1 MQMELF
7 LEIGTAQLNKAGEEL
22 CGDTIETAGNS
33 DSKIVVLADGLGSG
47 VKANI
52 LSGLTSKIAAK
63 MLEGGCSV
71 DEVIEALAQAL
82 PVCEVRGL
90 AYSTFSISQVLPD
103 GSLYL
108 AEYDNPPAVIIKGD
122 AVLSAAE
129 KQSRV
134 VANRKIYE
142 SHLHLLEGDWVV
154 LVSDGVLH
162 AGIGGVW
169 NLGWG
174 WERIAE
180 YTRSLAATDI
190 SAQELAEGL
199 VAVCDKLYNSKPGDD
214 TSVVALRAR
223 QRRELT
229 LMVGPPAD
237 RQSDA
242 KVVREFLESPGK
254 KAVCG
259 GTTGNIVAR
268 ETGEQLTVDLSSMD
282 PRIPPVG
289 NLAGIDLICE
299 GILTLTYT
307 LERLKEEFAAGT
319 VGSAVLPRKLQWK
332 RDGASR
338 LMSALLE
345 ADEIS
350 FIVGRAL
357 NPAHQSSEMPANLAL
372 KHRVVEDI
380 ATLLEKMG
388 KRVSVS
394 YS

>member
-1 MQMELF
+1 MELF

-33 DSKIVVLADGLGSG
+33 ESKIVVLADGLGSG

-63 MLEGGCSV
+63 MLEGGCSI

-90 AYSTFSISQVLPD
+90 AYSTFSISQVMPD

-108 AEYDNPPAVIIKGD
+108 AEYDNPPAVIIKND
-122 AVLSAAE
+122 AIQSVA
-129 KQSRV
+129 KQSRE
-134 VANRKIYE
+134 VANRKINE
-142 SHLHLLEGDWVV
+142 AHLRLHEGDWVV

-162 AGIGGVW
+162 AGIGGLW

-174 WERIAE
+174 WDRIAE

-214 TSVVALRAR
+214 TSVVALRFR

-229 LMVGPPAD
+229 VMVGPPAD
-237 RQSDA
+237 RDCDA
-242 KVVREFLESPGK
+242 RVVRDFLSSPGK

-268 ETGEQLTVDLSSMD
+268 ETGEQLSVDLSSMD

-289 NLAGIDLICE
+289 NLVGIDLVCE

-307 LERLKEEFAAGT
+307 LERLKEESAAGT
-319 VGSAVLPRKLQWK
+319 VSSAILPRKLKWK
-332 RDGASR
+332 RDGVSR
-338 LMSALLE
+338 LLSALLE
-345 ADEIS
+345 ADEIR
-350 FIVGRAL
+350 FMVGRAL
-357 NPAHQSSEMPANLAL
+357 NPAHQSSEMPADLAL
-372 KHRVVEDI
+372 KHRVIEDI
-380 ATLLEKMG
+380 AALLEKMG

-394 YS
+394 YT

>member
-1 MQMELF
+1 MELF

-52 LSGLTSKIAAK
+52 LSGLTSKMAAK

-71 DEVIEALAQAL
+71 DEVIEALAQTL

-122 AVLSAAE
+122 AVQSAE
-129 KQSRV
+129 KQSRE
-134 VANRKIYE
+134 VASRKIYE
-142 SHLHLLEGDWVV
+142 SHLRLLEGDWVV

-174 WERIAE
+174 WDRIAE
-180 YTRSLAATDI
+180 YTRSLASTDI

-214 TSVVALRAR
+214 TSVVALRVR

-229 LMVGPPAD
+229 VMAGPPAD
-237 RQSDA
+237 RGSDA
-242 KVVREFLESPGK
+242 KVVREFLSSPGK

-268 ETGEQLTVDLSSMD
+268 ETGEQLSVDLSSMD

-289 NLAGIDLICE
+289 NLVGIDLICE

-307 LERLKEEFAAGT
+307 LELLKAEFAAGT
-319 VGSAVLPRKLQWK
+319 VGSAGLPRKLQWK
-332 RDGASR
+332 RDGVSR
-338 LMSALLE
+338 LLSTLLE
-345 ADEIS
+345 ADEIR
-350 FIVGRAL
+350 FMVGRAL
-357 NPAHQSSEMPANLAL
+357 NPAHQSSEMPADLAL

-380 ATLLEKMG
+380 AVLLQKLG

-394 YS
+394 YT

>member
-1 MQMELF
+1 MELF
-7 LEIGTAQLNKAGEEL
+7 LEIGVAQLNKAGEEL
-22 CGDTIETAGNS
+22 CGDTIETAGNNE
-33 DSKIVVLADGLGSG
+33 SKIVVLADGLGSG

-52 LSGLTSKIAAK
+52 LSGLTSKIAAN
-63 MLEGGCSV
+63 MLEGGCSI
-71 DEVIEALAQAL
+71 DEVIEALAQTL

-90 AYSTFSISQVLPD
+90 AYSTFSISQVMPD

-108 AEYDNPPAVIIKGD
+108 AEYDNPPAVIIKDD
-122 AVLSAAE
+122 AVQSAKRE
-129 KQSRV
+129 SRE
-134 VANRKIYE
+134 VASRRIYE
-142 SHLHLLEGDWVV
+142 SHLKLLEGDWVV

-174 WERIAE
+174 WDRIAE

-214 TSVVALRAR
+214 TSVVALRVR

-229 LMVGPPAD
+229 VMVGPPAD
-237 RQSDA
+237 RDADA
-242 KVVREFLESPGK
+242 KVVRKFLGSPGK

-307 LERLKEEFAAGT
+307 LERLKEEFVAGT
-319 VGSAVLPRKLQWK
+319 VGSAGLPRKLQWK
-332 RDGASR
+332 RDGVSR
-338 LMSALLE
+338 LLSALLE
-345 ADEIS
+345 ADEIR
-350 FIVGRAL
+350 FMVGRAL

-380 ATLLEKMG
+380 AALLEKMD

-394 YS
+394 YT